1 MLEPL
6 PLLSLIATSLCL
18 RLVFET
24 NMVWYYPMAMAVSLV
39 LLQVVRGRISKALIG
54 WLALVTVAYYPL
66 VWGFDPLSY
75 DVAPWIW
82 QILILG
88 SGLVLAAGPLVS
100 SVRTD
105 QQAWPVARENAGR
118 AEMLSCR

>member
-1 MLEPL
+1 
-6 PLLSLIATSLCL
+6 
-18 RLVFET
+18 
-24 NMVWYYPMAMAVSLV
+24 MAMAVSLV
-39 LLQVVRGRISKALIG
+39 LLQVVGGRISKALIG

-88 SGLVLAAGPLVS
+88 SGLVLAARPTRLLLFEPTNRRGLS
-100 SVRTD
+100 LGKR
-105 QQAWPVARENAGR
+105 RAG
-118 AEMLSCR
+118 